1 MPERISAQQSKRSNL
16 RRVSKTFFSP
26 HKLFKL
32 KSWGENRG
40 ATMKAILTLMILGL
54 LVAAC
59 ASNTPA
65 NLPEEEPEN
74 TPATDQVET
83 IPDTEGADVV
93 VEPDV
98 EELTAELADLESLD
112 EELDFSDLDNLDEEL
127 NFG

>member
-1 MPERISAQQSKRSNL
+1 LLLLAQAIHPRTYQKRSQRTL
-16 RRVSKTFFSP
+16 LLPIRSK
-26 HKLFKL
+26 
-32 KSWGENRG
+32 
-40 ATMKAILTLMILGL
+40 
-54 LVAAC
+54 
-59 ASNTPA
+59 
-65 NLPEEEPEN
+65 
-74 TPATDQVET
+74 T